1 VKTLT
6 SRLRDRRL
14 AQLLEP
20 VEAGMEQMRACVS
33 SQLAS
38 DHAAVSEM
46 TEHLGSFRG
55 KQLRAALV
63 LLSAHAA
70 GNEHPELPQ
79 VASVIEMI
87 HLATLV
93 HDDVL
98 DGAEVR
104 RRVACVNERWDNQV
118 AVLLGDLLYAR
129 AFHLSTTL
137 SSPMVSEVLS
147 RATQRICEGEIIQ
160 AGSRRA
166 FEMDVEQY
174 ETIAAAKTATLYRAA
189 CELGAAYPTADNP
202 RQVAA
207 LASFG
212 EDVGLAFQIVDDVLD
227 LVGEQEAVGKSV
239 GNDVQDGKVT
249 LPVLATY
256 ASADEPVRAAIRA
269 AYGDADVGD
278 RRAALRSACDLQAG
292 VDRAMERARD
302 LVAQANN
309 RLECLDEGPSKEALS
324 MLGDYVLER
333 KW

>member
-1 VKTLT
+1 MKALA
-6 SRLRDRRL
+6 SRIRDRRL

-20 VEAGMEQMRACVS
+20 VEEGMEQMRACVS
-33 SQLAS
+33 SQLES
-38 DHAAVSEM
+38 DHVAVSEM

-129 AFHLSTTL
+129 AFNLSTTL
-137 SSPMVSEVLS
+137 SAPMVSEVLS
-147 RATQRICEGEIIQ
+147 QATQRICEGEIIQ

-166 FEMDVEQY
+166 FEMDVGQY

-189 CELGAAYPTADNP
+189 CELGAAYPAADNP
-202 RQVAA
+202 RQVEAMA
-207 LASFG
+207 CFG
-212 EDVGLAFQIVDDVLD
+212 EKVGLAFQIVDDVLD
-227 LVGEQEAVGKSV
+227 LMGEQEAVGKSV
-239 GNDVQDGKVT
+239 GNDVEDGKVT
-249 LPVLATY
+249 LPVLVTY
-256 ASADEPVRAAIRA
+256 ASADESVRAAMRA
-269 AYGDADVGD
+269 AYVEADVGD
-278 RRAALRSACDLQAG
+278 RRAALRSACNLQAG
-292 VDRAMERARD
+292 VDRAMGRARD
-302 LVAQANN
+302 LVAQANKH
-309 RLECLDEGPSKEALS
+309 LEGLDASPAREALS

>member
-1 VKTLT
+1 MSAVSGL
-6 SRLRDRRL
+6 LRDRRL
-14 AQLLEP
+14 TRLLEP
-20 VEAGMEQMRACVS
+20 VEAGMQQMRSCLS

-38 DHAAVSEM
+38 DHAAVAEM
-46 TEHLGSFRG
+46 TEHLGRFSG

-104 RRVACVNERWDNQV
+104 RRVACVHQRWDNQV
-118 AVLLGDLLYAR
+118 AILLGDLLYAR

-137 SSPMVSEVLS
+137 ASPMVSEVLS

-174 ETIAAAKTATLYRAA
+174 EFIAAAKTATLYRAA
-189 CELGAAYPTADNP
+189 CQLGTAYPVADNP
-202 RQVAA
+202 RQVQAMA
-207 LASFG
+207 RFG
-212 EDVGLAFQIVDDVLD
+212 EEVGLAFQIVDDVLD

-239 GNDVQDGKVT
+239 GNDVEDGKVT

-256 ASADEPVRAAIRA
+256 ASADESVRAAIRA
-269 AYGDADVGD
+269 AYGDANVGD

-302 LVAQANN
+302 LVAQANT

-324 MLGDYVLER
+324 MLGDFVLER